1 MQSHASFSG
10 ISELQLSVRG
20 PVFTPAD
27 PGFQSEI
34 SAFNLSTQHQPDLAF
49 GALDAEDVSAAIRW
63 AAERGM
69 PVAVQSTGHGA
80 TNAIEGGLLI
90 STRRMLELS
99 IDPLEKTARVG
110 AGVRWK
116 AVVELAA
123 TFGLMGLCG
132 STSDVGVVGYTL
144 GGGLPILGRKYGFAS
159 DHVIAFELVTADGIQ
174 KRVAKDE
181 NPDLFVLLRGGK
193 GNLGIVTAMEFH
205 LFPAADLYAGGVYFD
220 GGHAPEVLR
229 AFREW
234 VPSLPV
240 EASASLAFLRLPD
253 MEMIPEPLRGKFVM
267 HLRYAYQGDLAAAA
281 ELLEPMRRSA
291 PFMMDATGPL
301 EASQFDT
308 IHQDPDQPVPV
319 RERGLLLDRLD
330 EEASEVILR
339 HFGPG
344 VESPVLL
351 AEVRLL
357 GGALAK
363 SAEGEDIVGGR
374 DAAFSFYMVAIAA
387 PPVVELLPAV
397 FDAVHTDLRPVAN
410 PGTFVNLHG
419 HFVDDEDRERP
430 WGPSARERLK
440 KAKAELDPKNM
451 FSFGQAVGLPAPEQP
466 VVMNQ
471 TVLLED
477 VVTAGGD
484 AVLNS

>member
-1 MQSHASFSG
+1 MQSHASFSDV
-10 ISELQLSVRG
+10 SELQLSVHG

-27 PGFQSEI
+27 PGFAPEVA
-34 SAFNLSTQHQPDLAF
+34 AFNLSTQHQPDLAF
-49 GALDAEDVSAAIRW
+49 GALDAEDVSAAVRW

-69 PVAVQSTGHGA
+69 PVSVQSTGHGA

-99 IDPLEKTARVG
+99 IDPIEKTARVG

-116 AVVELAA
+116 AVVDLAA

-132 STSDVGVVGYTL
+132 STTDVGVVGYTL

-159 DHVIAFELVTADGIQ
+159 DHVIAFELVTADGTQ
-174 KRVAKDE
+174 RRVTKDE
-181 NPDLFVLLRGGK
+181 NPELFYLLRGGK

-205 LFPAADLYAGGVYFD
+205 LFPADDLYAGGLYFD

-240 EASASLAFLRLPD
+240 EASASMAFLRLPE
-253 MEMIPEPLRGKFVM
+253 MEMIPEPLRGKFVI
-267 HLRYAYQGDLAAAA
+267 HLRYAYQGDPATAS
-281 ELLEPMRRSA
+281 EVLEPMRTCA

-301 EASQFDT
+301 SPTQFDT

-319 RERGLLLDRLD
+319 REHGFLLDRLD
-330 EEASEVILR
+330 EQTEDALLR

-344 VESPVLL
+344 VDSPVLL
-351 AEVRLL
+351 AELRLL

-363 SAEGEDIVGGR
+363 SADGEDIVGGR
-374 DAAFSFYMVAIAA
+374 DAAFSFFMGAIAV
-387 PPVVELLPAV
+387 PPVLDILPTV
-397 FDAVHTDLRPVAN
+397 FSSVHEDLRPAASA
-410 PGTFVNLHG
+410 GTFVNLHG
-419 HFVDDEDRERP
+419 HFVDAEDRERP
-430 WGPSARERLK
+430 WLPGARERLR

-451 FSFGQAVGLPAPEQP
+451 FSFGHVVGLP
-466 VVMNQ
+466 VIDQ
-471 TVLLED
+471 TVLLQD
-477 VVTAGGD
+477 VVSTGGD

>member
-1 MQSHASFSG
+1 MQSHASFSDV
-10 ISELQLSVRG
+10 SELQLSVRG

-27 PGFQSEI
+27 PGFAAEVA
-34 SAFNLSTQHQPDLAF
+34 AFNLSTQHQPDLAF

-69 PVAVQSTGHGA
+69 PVSVQSTGHGA

-116 AVVELAA
+116 AVVELAG

-132 STSDVGVVGYTL
+132 STTDVGVVGYTL

-159 DHVIAFELVTADGIQ
+159 DHVIAFEIVTADGVLR
-174 KRVAKDE
+174 RVTKDE
-181 NPDLFVLLRGGK
+181 DPELFFLLRGGK

-205 LFPAADLYAGGVYFD
+205 LFPGSDLYAGGIYFD
-220 GGHAPEVLR
+220 GGHAPEVLQ
-229 AFREW
+229 AFRDW
-234 VPSLPV
+234 VPDLPV

-253 MEMIPEPLRGKFVM
+253 MDMVPEPLRGKFVI
-267 HLRYAYQGDLAAAA
+267 HLRYAYQGDPASAA
-281 ELLEPMRRSA
+281 ELLEPMRQSA

-301 EASQFDT
+301 DATAFDS

-319 RERGLLLDRLD
+319 MEHGFLLDRLD
-330 EEASEVILR
+330 DPSADAILR

-351 AEVRLL
+351 AELRLL
-357 GGALAK
+357 GGALAR
-363 SAEGEDIVGGR
+363 SADGDDIVGGR
-374 DAAFSFYMVAIAA
+374 DAAFSFFMGAIAV
-387 PPVVELLPAV
+387 PPVVGMLPAL
-397 FDAVHTDLRPVAN
+397 FKAVHEDLRPAAN
-410 PGTFVNLHG
+410 AGTFVNLHG
-419 HFVDDEDRERP
+419 HFVDAEDRERP
-430 WGPSARERLK
+430 WQASALDRLR

-451 FSFGQAVGLPAPEQP
+451 FSFGHVVGLP
-466 VVMNQ
+466 VIDQ

-484 AVLNS
+484 AVLSN

>member
-1 MQSHASFSG
+1 MQSHASFSDV
-10 ISELQLSVRG
+10 SELQLSVRG

-27 PGFQSEI
+27 SGFAAEVA
-34 SAFNLSTQHQPDLAF
+34 AFNLSTQHQPDLAF
-49 GALDAEDVSAAIRW
+49 GALDAEDASAAVRW

-69 PVAVQSTGHGA
+69 PVSVQSTGHGA

-116 AVVELAA
+116 AVVELAG

-132 STSDVGVVGYTL
+132 STTDVGVVGYTL

-159 DHVIAFELVTADGIQ
+159 DHVIAFEIVTADGVLR
-174 KRVAKDE
+174 RVTKDE
-181 NPDLFVLLRGGK
+181 DSELFFLLRGGK

-205 LFPAADLYAGGVYFD
+205 LFQGSDLYAGGIYFD
-220 GGHAPEVLR
+220 GEHAPEVLQ
-229 AFREW
+229 AFRGW

-253 MEMIPEPLRGKFVM
+253 MEMVPPPLRGKFVI
-267 HLRYAYQGDLAAAA
+267 HLRYAYQGDLATAA

-301 EASQFDT
+301 DATAFDS

-319 RERGLLLDRLD
+319 LEHGFLLDRLD
-330 EEASEVILR
+330 EPEADALLR

-344 VESPVLL
+344 VDSPVLL
-351 AEVRLL
+351 AELRLL

-363 SAEGEDIVGGR
+363 SSDGDDIVGGR
-374 DAAFSFYMVAIAA
+374 DAAFSFFMGAIAV
-387 PPVVELLPAV
+387 PPRVEMLPSV
-397 FDAVHTDLRPVAN
+397 FNAVHEDLRPAAN
-410 PGTFVNLHG
+410 AGTFVNLHG
-419 HFVDDEDRERP
+419 HFVDAEDRERP
-430 WGPSARERLK
+430 WRATALDRLR
-440 KAKAELDPKNM
+440 KAKAELDPHNM
-451 FSFGQAVGLPAPEQP
+451 FSFGHVVGLP
-466 VVMNQ
+466 VIDQ
-471 TVLLED
+471 TVLLQD

-484 AVLNS
+484 AVLSS

>member
-1 MQSHASFSG
+1 MHSHASIPG
-10 ISELQLSVRG
+10 ISELRFSVRG

-27 PGFQSEI
+27 PGFAAEVA
-34 SAFNLSTQHQPDLAF
+34 AFNLSTQHQPDLAF
-49 GALDAEDVSAAIRW
+49 GALDAEDVSAAVRW

-99 IDPLEKTARVG
+99 IDPLEKTARIG

-159 DHVIAFELVTADGIQ
+159 DHVIAFELVTADGTQ
-174 KRVAKDE
+174 HRVTKDDDRE
-181 NPDLFVLLRGGK
+181 LFSLLRGGK

-205 LFPAADLYAGGVYFD
+205 LFPGSDLFAGGLYFD
-220 GGHAPEVLR
+220 GEHAATLLQQ
-229 AFREW
+229 FSEW
-234 VPSLPV
+234 VPSLPT

-253 MEMIPEPLRGKFVM
+253 MDIVPEPLRGKFVV
-267 HLRYAYQGDLAAAA
+267 HLRYAYQGDAAVATR
-281 ELLEPMRRSA
+281 LLEPMRQCA
-291 PFMMDATGPL
+291 PFMMDGTGPL
-301 EASQFDT
+301 ESTQFDT

-319 RERGLLLDRLD
+319 RERGFLLDSLD
-330 EEASEVILR
+330 DDAKQAILR

-344 VESPVLL
+344 VESPVLM
-351 AEVRLL
+351 AEIRLL

-363 SAEGEDIVGGR
+363 SADGEDMVGAR
-374 DAAFSFYMVAIAA
+374 DAAFSFYMVGMAV
-387 PPVVELLPAV
+387 PPLVELLPVA
-397 FDAVHTDLRPVAN
+397 FDAVREDLRGASTG
-410 PGTFVNLHG
+410 GTFVNLHG
-419 HFVDDEDRERP
+419 HFVDAEDRERP
-430 WGPSARERLK
+430 WGPTIRERLR
-440 KAKAELDPKNM
+440 KAKAELDPNNM
-451 FSFGQAVGLPAPEQP
+451 FSFGHVVGLP
-466 VVMNQ
+466 VIDQ

-477 VVTAGGD
+477 VATAGGD

>member
-1 MQSHASFSG
+1 MQSHASFSDV
-10 ISELQLSVRG
+10 SELQLSVHG

-27 PGFQSEI
+27 PGFAPEVA
-34 SAFNLSTQHQPDLAF
+34 AFNLSTQHQPELAF
-49 GALDAEDVSAAIRW
+49 GALDAEDVSAAVRW

-69 PVAVQSTGHGA
+69 PVSVQSTGHGA

-99 IDPLEKTARVG
+99 IDPIEKTARVG

-116 AVVELAA
+116 AVVDLAA

-132 STSDVGVVGYTL
+132 STTDVGVVGYTL

-159 DHVIAFELVTADGIQ
+159 DHVIAFELVTADGTQ
-174 KRVAKDE
+174 RRVSKDE
-181 NPDLFVLLRGGK
+181 NPELFYLLRGGK

-205 LFPAADLYAGGVYFD
+205 LFPAGDLYAGGMYFD
-220 GGHAPEVLR
+220 GGYAPEVLR

-240 EASASLAFLRLPD
+240 EASASMAFLRLPD
-253 MEMIPEPLRGKFVM
+253 MEMIPEPLRGKFVI
-267 HLRYAYQGDLAAAA
+267 HLRYAYQGDPVTASEVLQ
-281 ELLEPMRRSA
+281 PMRTSA

-301 EASQFDT
+301 SPTQFDT

-319 RERGLLLDRLD
+319 REHGFLLDRLD
-330 EEASEVILR
+330 DEAEDALLR

-351 AEVRLL
+351 AELRLL

-363 SAEGEDIVGGR
+363 SADGEDLVGGR
-374 DAAFSFYMVAIAA
+374 DAAFSFFMGAIAV
-387 PPVVELLPAV
+387 PPVLDILPTV
-397 FDAVHTDLRPVAN
+397 FNSVHEDLRPAAN
-410 PGTFVNLHG
+410 AGTFVNLHG
-419 HFVDDEDRERP
+419 HFVDAEDREKP
-430 WGPSARERLK
+430 WLPGARERLR

-451 FSFGQAVGLPAPEQP
+451 FSFGHVVGLP
-466 VVMNQ
+466 VIDQ

>member
-10 ISELQLSVRG
+10 ISSISELQLSVRG

-27 PGFQSEI
+27 PGFAQEV
-34 SAFNLSTQHQPDLAF
+34 AGFNLSTQHQPDIAF
-49 GALDAEDVSAAIRW
+49 GALDAEDVSAAVKW

-99 IDPLEKTARVG
+99 IDPVEKTARVG

-132 STSDVGVVGYTL
+132 STTDVGVVGYTL
-144 GGGLPILGRKYGFAS
+144 GGGLPIMGRKYGFAS
-159 DHVIAFELVTADGIQ
+159 DHVIAFELVTADGTQ
-174 KRVAKDE
+174 RRVTKDE
-181 NPDLFVLLRGGK
+181 DPELFFLLRGGK

-205 LFPAADLYAGGVYFD
+205 LFPSQDVFAGGLYYAGQ
-220 GGHAPEVLR
+220 HAATVLQQ
-229 AFREW
+229 FSEW
-234 VPSLPV
+234 VPTLPT
-240 EASASLAFLRLPD
+240 EASASLAFLRLP
-253 MEMIPEPLRGKFVM
+253 EMDIIPEPLRGKFVV
-267 HLRYAYQGDLAAAA
+267 HLRYAYQGDAAVATQ
-281 ELLEPMRRSA
+281 LLEPMRHCA
-291 PFMMDATGPL
+291 PFMMDGTGPL
-301 EASQFDT
+301 ESTQFDT

-319 RERGLLLDRLD
+319 RERGFLLERLD
-330 EEASEVILR
+330 GPAKEAILR
-339 HFGPG
+339 HFGHG

-351 AEVRLL
+351 AELRLL

-363 SAEGEDIVGGR
+363 CADGEDSVGGR
-374 DAAFSFYMVAIAA
+374 DAAFSFFMAGMAV
-387 PPVVELLPAV
+387 PPLAELLPMV
-397 FDAVHTDLRPVAN
+397 YDAVREDLREASTG
-410 PGTFVNLHG
+410 GTFVNLHG
-419 HFVDDEDRERP
+419 HFVDAEDRERA
-430 WGPSARERLK
+430 WGPTVRERLRR
-440 KAKAELDPKNM
+440 AKAELDPHNM
-451 FSFGQAVGLPAPEQP
+451 FSFGHVVGLP
-466 VVMNQ
+466 VIDQ

-484 AVLNS
+484 AVLSN

>member
-1 MQSHASFSG
+1 MQSHASLSDV
-10 ISELQLSVRG
+10 SELQLSVRG

-27 PGFQSEI
+27 PGFAAEVA
-34 SAFNLSTQHQPDLAF
+34 AFNLSTQHQPDLAF

-63 AAERGM
+63 AAERGV
-69 PVAVQSTGHGA
+69 PVSVQSTGHGA

-116 AVVELAA
+116 AVVDLAG

-132 STSDVGVVGYTL
+132 STTDVGVVGYTL

-159 DHVIAFELVTADGIQ
+159 DHVIAFEIVTADGTLR
-174 KRVAKDE
+174 RVTKDE
-181 NPDLFVLLRGGK
+181 NSELFFLLRGGK

-205 LFPAADLYAGGVYFD
+205 LFPGSDLYAGGIYFD
-220 GGHAPEVLR
+220 GEHAPEVLQ
-229 AFREW
+229 AFRGW
-234 VPSLPV
+234 APALPL

-253 MEMIPEPLRGKFVM
+253 MEMVPEPLRGKFVI

-281 ELLEPMRRSA
+281 ELVEPMRRSA

-301 EASQFDT
+301 DATAFDS

-319 RERGLLLDRLD
+319 LEHGFLLDRLD
-330 EEASEVILR
+330 TSEAETLLR

-351 AEVRLL
+351 AELRLL

-363 SAEGEDIVGGR
+363 SADGDDIVGGR
-374 DAAFSFYMVAIAA
+374 DAAFSFFMGAIAV
-387 PPVVELLPAV
+387 PPMVSMLPAV
-397 FDAVHTDLRPVAN
+397 FDAVHEDLRPAAN
-410 PGTFVNLHG
+410 AGTFVNLHG
-419 HFVDDEDRERP
+419 HFVDAEDRERP
-430 WGPSARERLK
+430 WRATALERLR
-440 KAKAELDPKNM
+440 KAKAELDPQNM
-451 FSFGQAVGLPAPEQP
+451 FSFGHVVGLP
-466 VVMNQ
+466 VIDQ

-477 VVTAGGD
+477 VVSAGGD
-484 AVLNS
+484 AVLNN

>member
-1 MQSHASFSG
+1 MQSHASFSDV
-10 ISELQLSVRG
+10 SELQLSVRG

-27 PGFQSEI
+27 PGFAAEVA
-34 SAFNLSTQHQPDLAF
+34 AFNLSTQHQPDLAF
-49 GALDAEDVSAAIRW
+49 GALDAEDVSAAVRW

-69 PVAVQSTGHGA
+69 PVSVQSTGHGA

-116 AVVELAA
+116 AVVDLAA

-132 STSDVGVVGYTL
+132 STTDVGVVGYTL

-159 DHVIAFELVTADGIQ
+159 DHVIAFELVTADGTQ
-174 KRVAKDE
+174 RRVTKDE
-181 NPDLFVLLRGGK
+181 NPELFYLLRGGK

-220 GGHAPEVLR
+220 GGYAPEVLQ

-240 EASASLAFLRLPD
+240 EASASMAFLRLPD
-253 MEMIPEPLRGKFVM
+253 MEMIPEPLRGKFVI
-267 HLRYAYQGDLAAAA
+267 HLRYAFQGDLETAA
-281 ELLEPMRRSA
+281 EILEPMRHCA

-301 EASQFDT
+301 DATQFDT

-319 RERGLLLDRLD
+319 REHGFLLDRLD
-330 EEASEVILR
+330 DQAADTLLR

-351 AEVRLL
+351 AEIRLL

-363 SAEGEDIVGGR
+363 SSEGDDIVGGR
-374 DAAFSFYMVAIAA
+374 DAAFSFFMGAIAV
-387 PPVVELLPAV
+387 PPVLDVLPAV
-397 FDAVHTDLRPVAN
+397 FNDVHEDLRPAAN
-410 PGTFVNLHG
+410 AGTFVNLHG
-419 HFVDDEDRERP
+419 HFVDAEDRERP
-430 WGPSARERLK
+430 WLPSARERLR

-451 FSFGQAVGLPAPEQP
+451 FSFGHVVGLP
-466 VVMNQ
+466 VIDQ

>member
-1 MQSHASFSG
+1 MQSLASFSDV
-10 ISELQLSVRG
+10 SELQLSVHG

-27 PGFQSEI
+27 PGFAPEVA
-34 SAFNLSTQHQPDLAF
+34 AFNLSTQHQPDLAF
-49 GALDAEDVSAAIRW
+49 GALDAEDVSAAVRW

-69 PVAVQSTGHGA
+69 PVSVQSTGHGA

-99 IDPLEKTARVG
+99 IDPIEKTARVG

-116 AVVELAA
+116 AVVDLAA

-132 STSDVGVVGYTL
+132 STTDVGVVGYTL

-159 DHVIAFELVTADGIQ
+159 DHVIAFELVTADGTQ
-174 KRVAKDE
+174 RRVTKDE
-181 NPDLFVLLRGGK
+181 NPELFYLLRGGK

-205 LFPAADLYAGGVYFD
+205 LFPADDLYAGGLYFD

-240 EASASLAFLRLPD
+240 EASASMAFLRLPE
-253 MEMIPEPLRGKFVM
+253 MEMIPEPLRGKFVI
-267 HLRYAYQGDLAAAA
+267 HLRYAYQGDPATAS
-281 ELLEPMRRSA
+281 EVLEPMRTCA

-301 EASQFDT
+301 SPTQFDT

-319 RERGLLLDRLD
+319 REHGFLLDRLD
-330 EEASEVILR
+330 EQTEDALLR

-344 VESPVLL
+344 VDSPVLL
-351 AEVRLL
+351 AELRLL

-363 SAEGEDIVGGR
+363 SADGEDIVGGR
-374 DAAFSFYMVAIAA
+374 DAAFSFFMGAIAV
-387 PPVVELLPAV
+387 PPVLDILPTV
-397 FDAVHTDLRPVAN
+397 FSSVHEDLRPAAN
-410 PGTFVNLHG
+410 AGTFVNLHG
-419 HFVDDEDRERP
+419 HFVDAEDRERP
-430 WGPSARERLK
+430 WLPGARERLR

-451 FSFGQAVGLPAPEQP
+451 FSFGHVVGLP
-466 VVMNQ
+466 VIDQ
-471 TVLLED
+471 TVLLQD
-477 VVTAGGD
+477 VVSTGGD

>member
-1 MQSHASFSG
+1 MQSHASTPDVSQ
-10 ISELQLSVRG
+10 LQLSVRG

-27 PGFQSEI
+27 PGFAAEVA
-34 SAFNLSTQHQPDLAF
+34 AFNLSTQHQPDVAF
-49 GALDAEDVSAAIRW
+49 GALDAEDVSAAVRW

-69 PVAVQSTGHGA
+69 PVSVQSTGHGA

-99 IDPLEKTARVG
+99 IDPLERIARVG

-116 AVVELAA
+116 AVVELAS

-132 STSDVGVVGYTL
+132 STTDVGVVGYTL
-144 GGGLPILGRKYGFAS
+144 GGGLPIMGRKYGFAS
-159 DHVIAFELVTADGIQ
+159 DHVIAFELVTADGTHR
-174 KRVAKDE
+174 RVTKDE
-181 NPDLFVLLRGGK
+181 NPELFYLLRGGK

-205 LFPAADLYAGGVYFD
+205 LFPGTDLFAGGLYFD
-220 GGHAPEVLR
+220 GEHAPAVLQQ
-229 AFREW
+229 FSEW
-234 VPSLPV
+234 VPSLPQ

-253 MEMIPEPLRGKFVM
+253 MEMIPEPLRGKFVV
-267 HLRYAYQGDLAAAA
+267 HLRYAYQGDAAVATQ
-281 ELLEPMRRSA
+281 LLEPMRRSA
-291 PFMMDATGPL
+291 PFMMDGTGPL
-301 EASQFDT
+301 DSTQMDS

-319 RERGLLLDRLD
+319 RERGFLLDRLD
-330 EEASEVILR
+330 KGAKSAILR

-344 VESPVLL
+344 VQSPVLM

-363 SAEGEDIVGGR
+363 SADGEDTVGAR
-374 DAAFSFYMVAIAA
+374 DAAFSFFMAGMAV
-387 PPVVELLPAV
+387 PPLAELLPVV
-397 FDAVHTDLRPVAN
+397 FDAVRDDLRDASSG
-410 PGTFVNLHG
+410 GTFVNLHG
-419 HFVDDEDRERP
+419 HFVDAEDRERP
-430 WGPSARERLK
+430 WGPTVRERLR

-451 FSFGQAVGLPAPEQP
+451 FSFGHVVGLP
-466 VVMNQ
+466 VIDQ

-484 AVLNS
+484 AVLNN

>member
-1 MQSHASFSG
+1 MQSHASFSDV
-10 ISELQLSVRG
+10 SELQLSVRG
-20 PVFTPAD
+20 PVFTRAD
-27 PGFQSEI
+27 SGFAAEVA
-34 SAFNLSTQHQPDLAF
+34 AFNLSTQHQPDLAF
-49 GALDAEDVSAAIRW
+49 GALDAEDVSAAVRW
-63 AAERGM
+63 ASERGM
-69 PVAVQSTGHGA
+69 SVSVQSTGHGA

-132 STSDVGVVGYTL
+132 STTDVGVVGYTL

-159 DHVIAFELVTADGIQ
+159 DHVIAFELVTADGTQ
-174 KRVAKDE
+174 RRVTKDE
-181 NPDLFVLLRGGK
+181 NAELFYLLRGGK

-220 GGHAPEVLR
+220 GEHAPEVLG

-253 MEMIPEPLRGKFVM
+253 MEMIPEPLRGKFVI
-267 HLRYAYQGDLAAAA
+267 HLRYAFQGDLETAA
-281 ELLEPMRRSA
+281 EVLEPMRHCA

-301 EASQFDT
+301 DSTQFDT

-319 RERGLLLDRLD
+319 REHGFLLDRLD
-330 EEASEVILR
+330 DQAAETLLR

-351 AEVRLL
+351 AELRLL
-357 GGALAK
+357 GGALAQ

-374 DAAFSFYMVAIAA
+374 DAAFSFFMGAIAV
-387 PPVVELLPAV
+387 PPVLDILPAV
-397 FDAVHTDLRPVAN
+397 FNSVHEDLRPAAN
-410 PGTFVNLHG
+410 AGTFVNLHG
-419 HFVDDEDRERP
+419 HFVDAEDRERP
-430 WGPSARERLK
+430 WLPGARERLR
-440 KAKAELDPKNM
+440 KAKAEVDPKNM
-451 FSFGQAVGLPAPEQP
+451 FSFGHVVGLP
-466 VVMNQ
+466 VIDQ
-471 TVLLED
+471 TVLIED
-477 VVTAGGD
+477 VVTTGGD
-484 AVLNS
+484 AVLNN

>member
-10 ISELQLSVRG
+10 TSSVSELQLSVRG

-27 PGFQSEI
+27 PGFAQEVA
-34 SAFNLSTQHQPDLAF
+34 AFNLSTQHQPDIAF
-49 GALDAEDVSAAIRW
+49 GALDAEDVSEAVKW
-63 AAERGM
+63 AAGRGM
-69 PVAVQSTGHGA
+69 PVSVQSTGHGA
-80 TNAIEGGLLI
+80 TNAIQGGLLI

-116 AVVELAA
+116 AVLDLAA

-144 GGGLPILGRKYGFAS
+144 GGGLPIMGRKYGFAS
-159 DHVIAFELVTADGIQ
+159 DHVIAFELVTADGTQ
-174 KRVAKDE
+174 RRVTKNEDPE
-181 NPDLFVLLRGGK
+181 LFFLLRGGK

-205 LFPAADLYAGGVYFD
+205 LLPSQDIFAGGIYFD
-220 GGHAPEVLR
+220 GGHAAAVLQQ
-229 AFREW
+229 FSEW
-234 VPSLPV
+234 VPTLPS

-253 MEMIPEPLRGKFVM
+253 MDIIPEPLRGKFVV
-267 HLRYAYQGDLAAAA
+267 HLRFAYQGDPEAATQ
-281 ELLEPMRRSA
+281 LLEPMRRSA
-291 PFMMDATGPL
+291 PFMMEATGPL
-301 EASQFDT
+301 EPTQFDS

-319 RERGLLLDRLD
+319 REHGLLLERLD
-330 EEASEVILR
+330 DSVKVAILR

-351 AEVRLL
+351 AELRLL

-363 SAEGEDIVGGR
+363 CADGEDSVNGR
-374 DAAFSFYMVAIAA
+374 DAAFSFFMAGMAV
-387 PPVVELLPAV
+387 PPLAELLPV
-397 FDAVHTDLRPVAN
+397 VYDAVHQDLREASSG
-410 PGTFVNLHG
+410 GTFVNLHG
-419 HFVDDEDRERP
+419 HFVDAEDRERA
-430 WGPSARERLK
+430 WNPSIRERLR
-440 KAKAELDPKNM
+440 KAKVRLDPQNM
-451 FSFGQAVGLPAPEQP
+451 FSFGHVVGLP
-466 VVMNQ
+466 VIDQ

-484 AVLNS
+484 AVLGN

>member
-1 MQSHASFSG
+1 MQSHASFSDV
-10 ISELQLSVRG
+10 SELQLSVHG

-27 PGFQSEI
+27 PGFAPEVA
-34 SAFNLSTQHQPDLAF
+34 AFNLSTQHQPDLAF
-49 GALDAEDVSAAIRW
+49 GALDAEDVSAAVRW

-69 PVAVQSTGHGA
+69 PVSVQSTGHGA

-99 IDPLEKTARVG
+99 IDPIEKTARVG

-116 AVVELAA
+116 AVVDLAA

-132 STSDVGVVGYTL
+132 STTDVGVVGYTL

-159 DHVIAFELVTADGIQ
+159 DHVIAFELVTADGTQ
-174 KRVAKDE
+174 RRVTKDE
-181 NPDLFVLLRGGK
+181 NPELFYLLRGGK

-205 LFPAADLYAGGVYFD
+205 LFPADDLYAGGLYFD

-240 EASASLAFLRLPD
+240 EASASMAFLRLPE
-253 MEMIPEPLRGKFVM
+253 MEMIPEPLRGKFVI
-267 HLRYAYQGDLAAAA
+267 HLRYAYQGDPATAS
-281 ELLEPMRRSA
+281 EVLEPMRTCA

-301 EASQFDT
+301 SPTQFDT

-319 RERGLLLDRLD
+319 REHGFLLDRLD
-330 EEASEVILR
+330 EQTEDALLR

-344 VESPVLL
+344 VDSPVLL
-351 AEVRLL
+351 AELRLL

-363 SAEGEDIVGGR
+363 SADGEDIVGGR
-374 DAAFSFYMVAIAA
+374 DAAFSFFMGAIAV
-387 PPVVELLPAV
+387 PPVLDILPTV
-397 FDAVHTDLRPVAN
+397 FNSVHEDLRPAAN
-410 PGTFVNLHG
+410 AGTFVNLHG
-419 HFVDDEDRERP
+419 HFVDAEDRERP
-430 WGPSARERLK
+430 WLPGARERLR

-451 FSFGQAVGLPAPEQP
+451 FSFGHVVGLP
-466 VVMNQ
+466 VIDQ
-471 TVLLED
+471 TVLLQD
-477 VVTAGGD
+477 VVSTGGD

>member
-1 MQSHASFSG
+1 MQSHASLSDV
-10 ISELQLSVRG
+10 SELQLSVRG

-27 PGFQSEI
+27 PGFAAEVA
-34 SAFNLSTQHQPDLAF
+34 AFNLSTQHQPDLAF

-63 AAERGM
+63 AAERGV
-69 PVAVQSTGHGA
+69 PVSVQSTGHGA

-116 AVVELAA
+116 AVVELAG

-132 STSDVGVVGYTL
+132 STTDVGVVGYTL

-159 DHVIAFELVTADGIQ
+159 DHVIAFEIVTADGTLR
-174 KRVAKDE
+174 RVTKDE
-181 NPDLFVLLRGGK
+181 DSELFFLLRGGK

-205 LFPAADLYAGGVYFD
+205 LFPGSDLYAGGIYFD
-220 GGHAPEVLR
+220 GEQAPEVLQ
-229 AFREW
+229 AFRGW
-234 VPSLPV
+234 APALPV

-253 MEMIPEPLRGKFVM
+253 MEMVPEPLRGKFVI

-301 EASQFDT
+301 DATAFDS

-319 RERGLLLDRLD
+319 MEHGFLLDRLD
-330 EEASEVILR
+330 APEAETLLR

-351 AEVRLL
+351 AELRLL

-363 SAEGEDIVGGR
+363 SAGGDDIVGGR
-374 DAAFSFYMVAIAA
+374 DAAFSFFMGAIAV
-387 PPVVELLPAV
+387 PPVVAMLPAV
-397 FDAVHTDLRPVAN
+397 FNAVHEDLRPAAN
-410 PGTFVNLHG
+410 AGTFVNLHG
-419 HFVDDEDRERP
+419 HFVDAEDRERP
-430 WGPSARERLK
+430 WRATALERLR
-440 KAKAELDPKNM
+440 KAKAELDPQNM
-451 FSFGQAVGLPAPEQP
+451 FSFGHVVGLP
-466 VVMNQ
+466 VIDQ

-484 AVLNS
+484 AVLNN